1 MKQVAQNYRSGDLSV
16 LEVPPPA
23 CRRGGVLIRS
33 THSLI
38 STGTEMMKVSEARL
52 SLLGKAKARPDQVR
66 KLLDSVAQQG
76 ALATYQKA
84 MSRLDSYTP
93 LGYSLCGV
101 VVEVGAG
108 AGEFAVGDV
117 VAAAG
122 NEFAL
127 HAELNW
133 VPTNLCVKVPAGVAS
148 EHAAFAT
155 VGAIA
160 MQGVRRAE
168 PQLGEVACVIGLG
181 LIGQLVVRLL
191 VSSGVAVVGFDTVA
205 DRCRL
210 AERAGA
216 LSCAAPDDEGV
227 AVVQAVV
234 AEASGGLGCDH
245 VLLAAGGRSNGPV
258 ELAVKLARD
267 RARVVDIGKTKL
279 DLPWNSYYE
288 KELDVR
294 FSRSYGPG
302 RYDDRYELDGIDY
315 PAGYVR
321 WTERR
326 NLRCFLDLIAGD
338 QLEVASLVS
347 GTFPIGEATTAYAR
361 LEDGTLTGV
370 GYLLEYPRSED
381 VAPVGA
387 STVPAAEGLPRRPLR
402 SGRNGDV
409 RVGFVGAGSYA
420 TSALLPHLAEHPR
433 VRLVS
438 VATTRSLSAVNA
450 RYKFGFEHAGTDA
463 DAVLADDS
471 LDAVF
476 VVTRHQSHADLVC
489 RALEAGRTVFVEK
502 PLALTEEQLDRVLA
516 TVAETCNDRLMV
528 GFNRRFAPLF
538 VHLREHFRRN
548 DAPVSARY
556 LVNAGQ
562 LDPSSWYLQA
572 GTEGSRFA
580 GEGGHFVDTLSALVG
595 HDPVEVC
602 GRTGPDGDVQVLLGY
617 PDGSLGSVTY
627 ATGGQRRYP
636 KETLDVTGGG
646 ANARLDNFTRA
657 TVWTPKGRE
666 TKRSLKGPDKGQKDE
681 LAAFLRAVQ
690 RGGPMPIPL
699 ASLAATTRSTLRAEA
714 GTDTG
719 LGRGEL
725 R

>member
-1 MKQVAQNYRSGDLSV
+1 MKQVAQNYRSGELSV
-16 LEVPPPA
+16 LDVPPPA
-23 CRRGGVLIRS
+23 CKPGGVLIRT

-38 STGTEMMKVSEARL
+38 STGTELMKVSEARL

-66 KLLDSVAQQG
+66 KVLDSVAQQG

-84 MSRLDSYTP
+84 MGKLDSYTP

-101 VVEVGAG
+101 VVEVGPG
-108 AGEFAVGDV
+108 AEEFAVGDV

-133 VPTNLCVKVPAGVAS
+133 VPTNLCVKVPAGIAS

-168 PQLGEVACVIGLG
+168 PQLGELACVIGLG

-191 VSSGVAVVGFDTVA
+191 VSAGIRVVGFDTVPE
-205 DRCRL
+205 RCRL
-210 AERAGA
+210 AEKGGA
-216 LSCAAPDDEGV
+216 LVCAAPDDEGV
-227 AVVQAVV
+227 AVVQRAVG
-234 AEASGGLGCDH
+234 EATGGLGCDH
-245 VLLAAGGRSNGPV
+245 VFLAAGGRSNGPV

-302 RYDDRYELDGIDY
+302 RYDDRYELDGVDY

-326 NLRCFLDLIAGD
+326 NLQCFLDLIAGD

-347 GTFPIGEATTAYAR
+347 GMFPIEEATAAYGQLA
-361 LEDGTLTGV
+361 DGSLSGV
-370 GYLLEYPRSED
+370 GYLLEYPESD
-381 VAPVGA
+381 VPEKPEALPPATGVAG
-387 STVPAAEGLPRRPLR
+387 STPRAHRDEL
-402 SGRNGDV
+402 
-409 RVGFVGAGSYA
+409 RVGFVGAGNYA
-420 TSALLPHLAEHPR
+420 SSMLLPHLAEHAR

-450 RYKFGFEHAGTDA
+450 QYKFGFEHASTDTEA
-463 DAVLADDS
+463 LLADDS

-476 VVTRHQSHADLVC
+476 VVTRHESHADLVC
-489 RALEAGRTVFVEK
+489 RALRAGKAVFVEK
-502 PLALTEEQLDRVLA
+502 PLALTEEQVAQVLA
-516 TVAETCNDRLMV
+516 TVEETGNDRVMV
-528 GFNRRFAPLF
+528 GFNRRFSPMF
-538 VHLREHFRRN
+538 QHLRQHFRRN

-562 LDPSSWYLQA
+562 LDPSSWYLKTA
-572 GTEGSRFA
+572 TEGSRFA
-580 GEGGHFVDTLSALVG
+580 GEGGHFIDTLTALVG
-595 HDPVEVC
+595 HDPVEVL
-602 GRTGPDGDVQVLLGY
+602 GQAGPTGDVQVSLRY
-617 PDGSLGSVTY
+617 PDGSLGSITY
-627 ATGGQRRYP
+627 ATGGHRRFP

-646 ANARLDNFTRA
+646 ANARLDNFTRVD
-657 TVWTPKGRE
+657 VWTPQGRQN
-666 TKRSLKGPDKGQKDE
+666 KRSLTGQDKGQ
-681 LAAFLRAVQ
+681 AAEVTAFVRAVQ
-690 RGGPMPIPL
+690 RGEAMPISL
-699 ASLAATTRSTLRAEA
+699 ASLAATTRATLRAEA
-714 GTDTG
+714 APAGAA
-719 LGRGEL
+719 L
-725 R
+725 